1 MTEATGIGQFLKY
14 LKQLPSS
21 CFQTLY
27 ESPATCVAIL
37 RYLPSMEKQF
47 IMRMVLIEQPLSSV
61 IIQSWCGSN
70 DQSDVQAIL
79 TTLRSLHILLE
90 SDDTICLVPAFRR
103 GLKQAL
109 LCGKLSGLEE
119 VTVEE
124 KHRKTSKDLYNYGIE
139 RWECILKYMALPSV
153 ETQKAVSQENRQ
165 ILNAA
170 GFINVQRCSEI
181 PEITSDGFKFLLTD
195 RISQLWIYL
204 LNYLKHIEENEAEKL
219 GLNLPGG
226 SENNEPFR
234 HKIAMSIVEPLNFL
248 FHLSFCTLGKAYSS
262 KNLSDQM
269 EDFLQQLR
277 EVGIV
282 YQRKRKSGWFY
293 PTPLAIGLCSSCAT
307 NDLQSGKVS
316 SGFLVVE
323 TNYRVYAYTDSLL
336 QLAIVST
343 FTDMIYRFG
352 NLSVGILTRESVRRA
367 LQVGITSK
375 QIVDYLKS
383 NSHDIALNNPNPVP
397 PVICD
402 QLRLWELERDRF
414 QFDEGALYSNFV
426 SEVEFDKFRNI
437 AKAQNVL
444 LWENIDNRL
453 MVIRKEGTDIM
464 KQMWALHKS

>member
-1 MTEATGIGQFLKY
+1 MAETTGIDQFLTY

-21 CFQTLY
+21 CFQALY

-37 RYLPSMEKQF
+37 
-47 IMRMVLIEQPLSSV
+47 
-61 IIQSWCGSN
+61 
-70 DQSDVQAIL
+70 SDIL
-79 TTLRSLHILLE
+79 AVFDTLRSLHILVE
-90 SDDTICLVPAFRR
+90 KDDTVRLVPAFGR

-109 LCGKLSGLEE
+109 FCGKLSGLED

-124 KHRKTSKDLYNYGIE
+124 KYRKTCKDLNNYGVE

-170 GFINVQRCSEI
+170 GFIKLQGSSEI
-181 PEITSDGFKFLLTD
+181 PEITSAGFKFLLTD

-204 LNYLKHIEENEAEKL
+204 LNYLKHVEENEAEKL

-234 HKIAMSIVEPLNFL
+234 HKIATSIVEPLNFL

-282 YQRKRKSGWFY
+282 YQRKRRSGWFY

-307 NDLQSGKVS
+307 NDLQNERVS

-336 QLAIVST
+336 QLAVVST
-343 FTDMIYRFG
+343 FTDMIYR
-352 NLSVGILTRESVRRA
+352 
-367 LQVGITSK
+367 
-375 QIVDYLKS
+375 
-383 NSHDIALNNPNPVP
+383 
-397 PVICD
+397 C
-402 QLRLWELERDRF
+402 
-414 QFDEGALYSNFV
+414 
-426 SEVEFDKFRNI
+426 
-437 AKAQNVL
+437 
-444 LWENIDNRL
+444 
-453 MVIRKEGTDIM
+453 
-464 KQMWALHKS
+464 